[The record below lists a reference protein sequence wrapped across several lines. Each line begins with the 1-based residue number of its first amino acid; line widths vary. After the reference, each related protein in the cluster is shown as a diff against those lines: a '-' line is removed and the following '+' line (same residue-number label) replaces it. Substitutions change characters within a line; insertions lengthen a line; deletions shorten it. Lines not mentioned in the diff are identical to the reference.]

1 MLITNCAHSDWA
13 ETGGMSPS
21 TTKVT
26 LGSEARGRG
35 VSWSRLTTMWANVE
49 WTILSIVTEVMTL
62 KAFGEGRGW
71 STMNGDMDDSSGGR
85 EDSCSI
91 GERLKKGP
99 VEGKDFFIY
108 FSILGLRFYGGRRG
122 SASRGRRRRESRQK
136 CGRGG

>member
-1 MLITNCAHSDWA
+1 MLITNCTHLDWA
-13 ETGGMSPS
+13 DMGGMSPS

-35 VSWSRLTTMWANVE
+35 VSWSRLTTMGTNIEGA
-49 WTILSIVTEVMTL
+49 ILSIVTEVMTP

-71 STMNGDMDDSSGGR
+71 STMNGDMDDSSGGG

-99 VEGKDFFIY
+99 VEGKDLFIY
-108 FSILGLRFYGGRRG
+108 SFILGLRFYGSRRG
-122 SASRGRRRRESRQK
+122 SAGRGRRRRELRQK
-136 CGRGG
+136 CGQGG